1 MRYRLWDKNN
11 KEIITS
17 TNMEDFT
24 FVTLDG
30 DLVTISMDIITG
42 TFSECDVS
50 DDYILMESTT
60 LLDNDYV
67 EIYEGDIVKFNELE
81 LEIVKDIFGW
91 YGRYWIKVGT
101 TLKPEE
107 IPLKDF
113 WFNCKVIGH
122 IYDGRIDNENN

>member
-1 MRYRLWDKNN
+1 MKCRLWDKKNR
-11 KEIITS
+11 EIITS
-17 TNMEDFT
+17 TDIKDFT

-30 DLVTISMDIITG
+30 DLIIISMDIITG

-60 LLDNDYV
+60 LLDNDCV

-91 YGRYWIKVGT
+91 YGRYWIEVGT

>member
-1 MRYRLWDKNN
+1 MKCRLWDKKNR
-11 KEIITS
+11 EIITS
-17 TNMEDFT
+17 TDIKDFT

-30 DLVTISMDIITG
+30 DLIIISMDIITG

-60 LLDNDYV
+60 LLDNDCV

-91 YGRYWIKVGT
+91 YGRYWIEVGT

-122 IYDGRIDNENN
+122 IYDGNN

>member
-1 MRYRLWDKNN
+1 MKCRLWDKKNR
-11 KEIITS
+11 EIITS
-17 TNMEDFT
+17 TDIKDFT

-30 DLVTISMDIITG
+30 DLIIISMDIITG

-60 LLDNDYV
+60 LLDNDCV

-91 YGRYWIKVGT
+91 YGRYWIEVGT

-107 IPLKDF
+107 IPLRDF

-122 IYDGRIDNENN
+122 IYDGNN